1 MDVHVVHQNL
11 LIASDHIEFAIHIL
25 KFQYS
30 DLTMQSNDMESR
42 ATIAARVR
50 DLRRQRRWTQAELAR
65 RLELSQPRLSQI
77 ERGDGSF
84 TAEQF
89 LEILELFNV
98 GVEHFAPSRTSDTTA
113 ALQSALALHGATHL
127 APSGAIVPS
136 EFESPTA
143 VVTAVLRNPESP
155 RHVSA
160 LAPVLVA
167 HADQIDLV
175 EVASQLARFG
185 RERRVAWL
193 AESVRSALAE
203 DSPTA
208 PSDRRQAQRARM
220 QLDLFLGS
228 AGIPLPMDDA
238 PLDVLDVDVR
248 SLKSAEPIFAGAS
261 ACARRWRIV
270 TRLGTHDFLE
280 ALRAAREAR

>member
-1 MDVHVVHQNL
+1 MMMP
-11 LIASDHIEFAIHIL
+11 
-25 KFQYS
+25 
-30 DLTMQSNDMESR
+30 LTMESR
-42 ATIAARVR
+42 ASIASKVR
-50 DLRRQRRWTQAELAR
+50 ELRRQRRWTQAELAR

-98 GVEHFAPSRTSDTTA
+98 GVEHFAPSRTSDATA
-113 ALQSALALHGATHL
+113 VLQSALALHGATHL

-143 VVTAVLRNPESP
+143 VVTTVLRNPESP
-155 RHVSA
+155 RHVTA

-167 HADQIDLV
+167 CADKIDLT
-175 EVASQLARFG
+175 EVASQLARLG

-193 AESVRSALAE
+193 AESVRAVLDE
-203 DSPTA
+203 DVPTA
-208 PSDRRQAQRARM
+208 PSERRQAQRARM
-220 QLDLFLGS
+220 LLDLFLGS
-228 AGIPLPMDDA
+228 AGIPLPTDA
-238 PLDVLDVDVR
+238 TTLDVLDVDVR
-248 SLKSAEPIFAGAS
+248 SLKSAEPIFARAS
-261 ACARRWRIV
+261 VTARRWRIV
-270 TRLGTHDFLE
+270 TRLGSDDFLE

>member
-1 MDVHVVHQNL
+1 MLPNRDTAIDTSI
-11 LIASDHIEFAIHIL
+11 LILIL
-25 KFQYS
+25 QYLRTMMMP
-30 DLTMQSNDMESR
+30 LTMESR
-42 ATIAARVR
+42 ASIASKVR
-50 DLRRQRRWTQAELAR
+50 ELRRQRRWTQAELAR

-98 GVEHFAPSRTSDTTA
+98 GVEHFAPSRTSDATA
-113 ALQSALALHGATHL
+113 VLQSALALHGATHL

-143 VVTAVLRNPESP
+143 VVTTVLRNPESP
-155 RHVSA
+155 RHVTA

-167 HADQIDLV
+167 CADKIDLT
-175 EVASQLARFG
+175 EVASQLARLG

-193 AESVRSALAE
+193 AESVRAVLDE
-203 DSPTA
+203 DVPTA
-208 PSDRRQAQRARM
+208 PSERRQAQRARM
-220 QLDLFLGS
+220 LLDLFLGS
-228 AGIPLPMDDA
+228 AGIPLPTDA
-238 PLDVLDVDVR
+238 TTLDVLDVDVR
-248 SLKSAEPIFAGAS
+248 SLKSAEPIFARAS
-261 ACARRWRIV
+261 VTARRWRIV
-270 TRLGTHDFLE
+270 TRLGSDDFLE